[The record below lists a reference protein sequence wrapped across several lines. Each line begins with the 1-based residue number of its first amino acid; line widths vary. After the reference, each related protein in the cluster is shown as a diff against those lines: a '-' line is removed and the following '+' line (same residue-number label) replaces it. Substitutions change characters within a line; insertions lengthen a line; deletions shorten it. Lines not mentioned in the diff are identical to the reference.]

1 MILQEG
7 RYYRA
12 RNGCIYGPLVYI
24 NRHNQPFECRNTKER
39 WNHSGTYY
47 LDATESAYDLLS
59 EITGILVDP
68 FHALASPDATPK
80 VDRVVLASKILPR
93 LAPDLTPSMAAR
105 QALQYVDAFLK
116 EIEND

>member
-12 RNGCIYGPLVYI
+12 RSGSIYGPLV
-24 NRHNQPFECRNTKER
+24 RVERTDQPFECQFAKEC
-39 WNHSGTYY
+39 WGEDGSYYTAESSSNH
-47 LDATESAYDLLS
+47 DLIS
-59 EITGILVDP
+59 EVTCLVVDP

-80 VDRVVLASKILPR
+80 VDRVVLASKILIR

-105 QALQYVDAFLK
+105 QALQYADAFLK

>member
-12 RNGCIYGPLVYI
+12 RNGKAYGPLARYE
-24 NRHNQPFECRNTKER
+24 QKRNYQFFCGGESWAEDGR
-39 WNHSGTYY
+39 ASIDHAHSP
-47 LDATESAYDLLS
+47 YDLIA
-59 EITGILVDP
+59 EITAHEAIPHVP
-68 FHALASPDATPK
+68 PSDATPK

-105 QALQYVDAFLK
+105 QALQYADAFLK
-116 EIEND
+116 EIDQ

>member
-12 RNGCIYGPLVYI
+12 RDGAVYGPIRESMSSLY
-24 NRHNQPFECRNTKER
+24 PFFFGAGSWTPTGEFNVNYETP
-39 WNHSGTYY
+39 N
-47 LDATESAYDLLS
+47 DLIA
-59 EITGILVDP
+59 EITELEAKPPVP
-68 FHALASPDATPK
+68 SPDATPK

-93 LAPDLTPSMAAR
+93 LAPNLVPSMAAR
-105 QALQYVDAFLK
+105 QALQYADAFLK

>member
-12 RNGCIYGPLVYI
+12 RGGAIYGPLI
-24 NRHNQPFECRNTKER
+24 RGEDSEWPFYDEATSESWRKD
-39 WNHSGTYY
+39 GTIRI
-47 LDATESAYDLLS
+47 TGESRDDLIS
-59 EITGILVDP
+59 EITCLVVDP
-68 FHALASPDATPK
+68 FHAVASPNATPK

-105 QALQYVDAFLK
+105 QAIQYADAFLK

>member
-12 RNGCIYGPLVYI
+12 RNGKTYGPLYRYKQKR
-24 NRHNQPFECRNTKER
+24 NYPFFCDGES
-39 WNHSGTYY
+39 W
-47 LDATESAYDLLS
+47 TEGGKTSVGHDSPYDLIAELTAH
-59 EITGILVDP
+59 EAVP
-68 FHALASPDATPK
+68 HVSPDAIPK

-93 LAPDLTPSMAAR
+93 LAPDLAPSMAAR
-105 QALQYVDAFLK
+105 QALQYADAFLK

>member
-12 RNGCIYGPLVYI
+12 RNGKPYGPLSRYEQK
-24 NRHNQPFECRNTKER
+24 RSYPFFCGDRS
-39 WNHSGTYY
+39 W
-47 LDATESAYDLLS
+47 TEGGKANVGPDSPYDLVAELTVH
-59 EITGILVDP
+59 EAVPHVT
-68 FHALASPDATPK
+68 PDATPR

-93 LAPDLTPSMAAR
+93 LAPDLAPSMAAR

>member
-12 RNGCIYGPLVYI
+12 RNGKTYGPLFRYE
-24 NRHNQPFECRNTKER
+24 QKRNYQFFYGEYT
-39 WNHSGTYY
+39 WNEGGKISEGPDTA
-47 LDATESAYDLLS
+47 DDLIS
-59 EITGILVDP
+59 EVTFSEANP
-68 FHALASPDATPK
+68 PALTPDATPR

-93 LAPDLTPSMAAR
+93 LAPDLAPSMAAR
-105 QALQYVDAFLK
+105 QALQYADAFLK